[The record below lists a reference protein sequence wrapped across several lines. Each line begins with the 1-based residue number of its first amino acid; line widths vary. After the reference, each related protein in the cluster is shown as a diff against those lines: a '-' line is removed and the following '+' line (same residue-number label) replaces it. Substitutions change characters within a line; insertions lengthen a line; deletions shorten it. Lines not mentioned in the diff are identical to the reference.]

1 MLQEILQRCGI
12 GKSVIL
18 VYLDIVKTQ
27 LKKVFLVRPSNINVR
42 GGFRGRAPRPHP
54 YIFCNYFLFRNH
66 LQAGDVSINLASW
79 KYLRVSPINDIS
91 VAKNRSQSPKF

>member
-54 YIFCNYFLFRNH
+54 LPPPLFFLQLLPFS
-66 LQAGDVSINLASW
+66 QSLAS
-79 KYLRVSPINDIS
+79 R
-91 VAKNRSQSPKF
+91 